1 MPNHRMFRRAIMTAA
16 GALTVAAVVQQ
27 LRRPR
32 SERTWQGQIIGVPYD
47 FRKPTIARLREQWWN
62 PDGPLFTPHS
72 FGVGWSVNGYRLVHR
87 GRKPAAE
94 VTDLEVKE

>member
-62 PDGPLFTPHS
+62 PDG
-72 FGVGWSVNGYRLVHR
+72 VGWSVNGYRLVHR